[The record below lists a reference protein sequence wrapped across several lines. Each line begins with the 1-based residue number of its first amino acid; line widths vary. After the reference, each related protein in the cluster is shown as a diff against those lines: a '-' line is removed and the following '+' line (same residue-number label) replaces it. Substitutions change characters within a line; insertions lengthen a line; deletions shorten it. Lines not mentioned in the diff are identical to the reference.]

1 MTTTRIENDNGDMA
15 VILEE
20 DRPKTAAGFL
30 TATWERRVRGKWQT
44 LAHIWLREAPPLDL
58 TGEVVTAEDVLAGD
72 RVLVLGWRAPEDVT
86 YPGPLTDG
94 WVEINGRQVWYSCP
108 VLRIDL
114 PDTCPHCEGP
124 IGPTNTCHNC
134 DR

>member
-1 MTTTRIENDNGDMA
+1 MTSTRIENDNGDIA
-15 VILEE
+15 VILER
-20 DRPKTAAGFL
+20 DREGTPQGFL
-30 TATWERRVRGKWQT
+30 TATWERKACGVWAE
-44 LAHIWLREAPPLDL
+44 LAFIRLREAPLDL

-94 WVEINGRQVWYSCP
+94 WVKINGRQVWYSCP